1 MPLVVPLNHHVN
13 PIKVT
18 RSPSSPHV
26 KPLRIDPSAGG
37 VPAPRLRVGAA
48 ADGQKCRR
56 GQGFEDG
63 ESQEAAWDTIDVGDE
78 DHRCGG

>member
-1 MPLVVPLNHHVN
+1 M
-13 PIKVT
+13 KVT
-18 RSPSSPHV
+18 RSPSYPSSPHV

-78 DHRCGG
+78 DLPEDTMGF